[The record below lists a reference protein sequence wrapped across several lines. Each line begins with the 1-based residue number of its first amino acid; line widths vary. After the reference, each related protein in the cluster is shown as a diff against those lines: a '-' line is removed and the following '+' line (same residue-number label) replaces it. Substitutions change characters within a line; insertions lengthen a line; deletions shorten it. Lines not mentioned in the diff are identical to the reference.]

1 MAGIPVLSSKRPE
14 EWSAGSGSTS
24 GSTSSLQ
31 PKSAALP
38 YLTHKVFASSLHHQ
52 LSHAPLFPFPPPS
65 LQFGGKKCRTPMVTA
80 RGRAICS
87 LVRSGSRA

>member
-38 YLTHKVFASSLHHQ
+38 
-52 LSHAPLFPFPPPS
+52 
-65 LQFGGKKCRTPMVTA
+65 
-80 RGRAICS
+80 I
-87 LVRSGSRA
+87 